1 MRERVK
7 ILFIDFEKAL
17 NNLKMGAENAKT
29 DIEIDGTIKRF
40 ELCYELSWKLIK
52 EYLADLGIICKNPRD
67 CFKYAVENDV
77 IENETIWLEMIDDR
91 NFLVHAYSSEDS
103 RKIFENIKDKYLN
116 LFLHLFIYLKREQF

>member
-7 ILFIDFEKAL
+7 LLFIDFEKAV
-17 NNLKMGAENAKT
+17 NNLKIGVENAKT
-29 DIEIDGTIKRF
+29 DIEIDGAIKRF

-77 IENETIWLEMIDDR
+77 IKDQDLWMDMIDKR
-91 NFLVHAYSSEDS
+91 NLLVHTYSSEDS
-103 RKIFENIKDKYLN
+103 RKIFDDIRDKYLN
-116 LFLHLFIYLKREQF
+116 LFL